1 MNHVGSPFHKLLCI
15 TCMHPFV
22 LQTQSFN
29 AKKMPIAIMPK
40 YGIHD

>member
-1 MNHVGSPFHKLLCI
+1 MYA
-15 TCMHPFV
+15 PFV